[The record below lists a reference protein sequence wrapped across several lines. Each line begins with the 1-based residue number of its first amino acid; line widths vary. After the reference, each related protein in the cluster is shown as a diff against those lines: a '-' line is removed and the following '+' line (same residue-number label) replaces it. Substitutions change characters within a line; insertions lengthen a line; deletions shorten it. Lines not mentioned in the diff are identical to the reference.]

1 VLGGADGVG
10 TGFGSPHGW
19 SVVCLREGPWVN
31 GDSSG
36 WAGGEQRR
44 SVRDGEAAGG
54 GIFTCPS
61 FRRDKLGA
69 RGQWP
74 THQTVVAQ
82 RVEGP
87 AGTVVAANV
96 IGMSRLG
103 AGART
108 RGWSIWPMVRAGLGD
123 MWNCASGLGHTV
135 SLGCALLACFLIPKR
150 FSKFTQSSE
159 FKNAKHDISSS

>member
-1 VLGGADGVG
+1 MERAPASVLLMAGAWFACEKGPGSTVIRADGRAE
-10 TGFGSPHGW
+10 S
-19 SVVCLREGPWVN
+19 R
-31 GDSSG
+31 GDRCEMG
-36 WAGGEQRR
+36 KQR
-44 SVRDGEAAGG
+44 GG
-54 GIFTCPS
+54 GIITCPS
-61 FRRDKLGA
+61 FHGDKLGA

-108 RGWSIWPMVRAGLGD
+108 RGWSIWPMVRARLGA